1 MAFEVAYSLQGD
13 VISPAKDI
21 PLHGTSTPTKKG
33 DLVKLVAGL
42 AQKTATAGGT
52 SDGVVVGYE
61 FNGLVAQGQPYAA
74 TNAALTNQ
82 NIGNANGTGKVI
94 LDKNIVYRVP
104 VYQGGAKKAAVAAD
118 RNGTFAINTVNGDQQ
133 VDLNVTTTPSVK
145 VIDFTPDGKF
155 VFVTL
160 I

>member
-1 MAFEVAYSLQGD
+1 MAFEVAYSLQSN

-21 PLHGTSTPTKKG
+21 PLHGTSTPKKG
-33 DLVKLVAGL
+33 ELVKLVTGL

-52 SDGVVVGYE
+52 SDGVMVGKE
-61 FNGLVAQGQPYAA
+61 FMGLVAQGQEYAA
-74 TNAALTNQ
+74 PNAALTNV
-82 NIGNANGTGKVI
+82 NISNANGTGKVI

-104 VYQGGAKKAAVAAD
+104 VYQGGAKDAPVAAD
-118 RNGTFAINTVNGDQQ
+118 RNSTFAINTVSGDQQ

-145 VIDFTPDGKF
+145 VIDWTPDGKF